1 MLLGVVT
8 PKPELNPVPISGREE
23 SEEKEVTVEAVEV
36 EEKGIEIELLILSSW
51 FNRWCVS
58 RRLLLAAVKS
68 SAFLSAASF
77 SRLSWASCSGKEG
90 APPSNNVSVEIV
102 TDGVPETEGG
112 ADVETEEV
120 AELEGC
126 CEGEGGR
133 GGRREGWR
141 Y

>member
-1 MLLGVVT
+1 M
-8 PKPELNPVPISGREE
+8 
-23 SEEKEVTVEAVEV
+23 
-36 EEKGIEIELLILSSW
+36 
-51 FNRWCVS
+51 
-58 RRLLLAAVKS
+58 AAAKS

-77 SRLSWASCSGKEG
+77 SRLSWASCSGKES
-90 APPSNNVSVEIV
+90 APSNNVSVVIV
-102 TDGVPETEGG
+102 ADGVPETEGD

-120 AELEGC
+120 AALEGC